1 MTNERDPIVHVV
13 PYYPP
18 HIGGMEN
25 VARTVSEGLAAAG
38 RTVEVLT
45 STSGPSRA
53 PRVERSGNLT
63 VRRLPT
69 VEFAHLPFMPTLLF
83 HLLRLPRRAVVHV
96 HIAQAYAPEMV
107 WLSSVLR
114 RRAYVA
120 HFHLDVEPSGPL
132 GPIFVAYKRW
142 LLGPILR
149 SAARV
154 IVLSEGSAAFV
165 ACRYG
170 VAADRI
176 AIVPNGVAPEFLRS
190 PSERAS
196 HDGPFRLLFVGR
208 LAPQKNVARLLRAVA
223 VTTSPVELAIVG
235 DGEDRAMIEELIR
248 DLHLGNVRMVGSRT
262 GADLVAWYRWADAF
276 ASPSDKE
283 GGLPLVILEAM
294 ASGLPVIS
302 TDVPGVTETM
312 GADGLLTAVDPAA
325 MARTIDHLVAH
336 PALAAELGRRAYER
350 ASHHPWPVV
359 LSNLEDVYRSVA
371 A

>member
-1 MTNERDPIVHVV
+1 MSSERDRILHVV

-25 VARTVSEGLAAAG
+25 VARRVAEGLADAG

-45 STSGPSRA
+45 SSSGPSRA
-53 PRVERSGNLT
+53 PRTERRGNLT

-69 VEFAHLPFMPTLLF
+69 IEFAHLPFMPTLLF

-107 WLSSVLR
+107 WLSCLLR

-120 HFHLDVEPSGPL
+120 HFHLDVEPSGPF
-132 GPIFVAYKRW
+132 GPVFLAYKRW
-142 LLGPILR
+142 VLGPILR

-154 IVLSEGSAAFV
+154 IVLTDGYASFLSR
-165 ACRYG
+165 RYG
-170 VAADRI
+170 VPADRI
-176 AIVPNGVAPEFLRS
+176 SVVPNGVAPEFFSS
-190 PSERAS
+190 PSERGS

-208 LAPQKNVARLLRAVA
+208 LAPQKNVSRLLRAMA
-223 VTTSPVELAIVG
+223 AINSPAELAIVG
-235 DGEDRAMIEELIR
+235 DGEDRAMLEDQIR
-248 DLHLGNVRMVGSRT
+248 DLRLGNVRMVGART
-262 GADLVAWYRWADAF
+262 GADLVNWYRWADAF
-276 ASPSDKE
+276 VSPSDKE

-294 ASGLPVIS
+294 AAGLPVIS

-312 GADGLLTAVDPAA
+312 GTDGLLSPADPAA
-325 MARTIDHLVAH
+325 LARTIERLAGDAD
-336 PALAAELGRRAYER
+336 LAAELASRAYRRASR
-350 ASHHPWPVV
+350 HPWPVV

>member
-1 MTNERDPIVHVV
+1 MTIERDPIVHVV

-25 VARTVSEGLAAAG
+25 VARTVAEGLAEAG
-38 RTVEVLT
+38 RTVEVLA
-45 STSGPSRA
+45 SSSGPSRA
-53 PRVERSGNLT
+53 PRVERRGNLT

-69 VEFAHLPFMPTLLF
+69 IEFAHLPFMPTLLF
-83 HLLRLPRRAVVHV
+83 HLLRLPRRPVVHV
-96 HIAQAYAPEMV
+96 HIAQAYVPEMV

-142 LLGPILR
+142 ILGPILR

-154 IVLSEGSAAFV
+154 IVLTEGYAEFV
-165 ACRYG
+165 ARRYG

-176 AIVPNGVAPEFLRS
+176 AIVPNGVAPEFFRS
-190 PSERAS
+190 PSERGT

-208 LAPQKNVARLLRAVA
+208 LAPQKNVARLLKAIA
-223 VTTSPVELAIVG
+223 ATTSPVELAIVG
-235 DGEDRAMIEELIR
+235 DGDQRGALEDQIR
-248 DLHLGNVRMVGSRT
+248 DLRLGNVRMVGSRT
-262 GADLVAWYRWADAF
+262 GADLVRWYRWADAF
-276 ASPSDKE
+276 VSPSDKE

-294 ASGLPVIS
+294 AAGLPVIS

-312 GADGLLTAVDPAA
+312 GADGILTPVDPAA
-325 MARTIDHLVAH
+325 MGRTIDRLVGD
-336 PALAAELGRRAYER
+336 PELAAELAHRAYKR

-359 LSNLEDVYRSVA
+359 LSDLEDVYRSVA